1 VDAAEIVSHQKK
13 ILFLS
18 LAVAALVTGCQSP
31 NIYYW
36 GHYENLIYI
45 SYTKPDKATPE
56 LQVSAMEEDMHRA
69 ISANKP
75 LPPGFH
81 AHLGNLYYQMG
92 KTDLALAEFKKE
104 KTQFPE
110 SAVFMDRLIAN
121 VTKK

>member
-1 VDAAEIVSHQKK
+1 MEAAETVNNQKK

-18 LAVAALVTGCQSP
+18 LVVAAMVTGCKSP
-31 NIYYW
+31 DIYYW
-36 GHYENLIYI
+36 GHYEKSIYI
-45 SYTKPDKATPE
+45 AYVKPDKATPE
-56 LQVSAMEEDMHRA
+56 LQARIMEEDMHRA

-92 KTDLALAEFKKE
+92 KSDLALQEFQKE
-104 KTQFPE
+104 KMQFPE

-121 VTKK
+121 LAKK

>member
-1 VDAAEIVSHQKK
+1 MDAAETVNHQTK
-13 ILFLS
+13 ILL
-18 LAVAALVTGCQSP
+18 LTLPLAALLTGCQSP
-31 NIYYW
+31 DIYYW
-36 GHYENLIYI
+36 GHYEKSIYI
-45 SYTKPDKATPE
+45 AYSKPDKVTPE
-56 LQVSAMEEDMHRA
+56 LQARMMEEDMHRA

-92 KTDLALAEFKKE
+92 KSDLALQEFQKE

-121 VTKK
+121 LSKK

>member
-1 VDAAEIVSHQKK
+1 MDAAEIVNRQKK

-18 LAVAALVTGCQSP
+18 LVAAALVTGCQSP
-31 NIYYW
+31 DIYYW
-36 GHYENLIYI
+36 GHYEKSVYI
-45 SYTKPDKATPE
+45 AYVKPAKATPE
-56 LQVSAMEEDMHRA
+56 LQARIMEEDMNRA

-81 AHLGNLYYQMG
+81 AHLGNLYYQTG
-92 KTDLALAEFKKE
+92 KSDLALQEFQKE

-121 VTKK
+121 LAKK